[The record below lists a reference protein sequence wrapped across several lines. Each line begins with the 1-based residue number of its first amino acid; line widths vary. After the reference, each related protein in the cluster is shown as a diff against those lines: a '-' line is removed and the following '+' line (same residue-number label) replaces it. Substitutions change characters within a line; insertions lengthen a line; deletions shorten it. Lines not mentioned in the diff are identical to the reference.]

1 VIMSRRLARVH
12 WFRLSWAIV
21 LGVVAAGP
29 TVVASPRGSS
39 GGVVEFPTASA
50 SDRTQTSGTAQHL
63 THLRKAAIFRR
74 MASASTFSRRHNR
87 SKVHHRPNE
96 LSIGQISPKITRG
109 ADLYL
114 EDGAP
119 SCCARASRRSA
130 CHCVKTVHSKGLPEA
145 LLEAPSPATEQTLKL
160 IGIPAIQGVPPIV
173 ILRGQTSGMDENI
186 AAQLP

>member
-1 VIMSRRLARVH
+1 MIMSRRLARRH
-12 WFRLSWAIV
+12 WFRLGWAIV
-21 LGVVAAGP
+21 LGAMTAGQA
-29 TVVASPRGSS
+29 VVASPRDLPEMG
-39 GGVVEFPTASA
+39 VEFATASA
-50 SDRTQTSGTAQHL
+50 SDHAQTFETARYL
-63 THLRKAAIFRR
+63 THMRKAAIFRR
-74 MASASTFSRRHNR
+74 IASASTFSRRHNR
-87 SKVHHRPNE
+87 SKVRHRPDE

-119 SCCARASRRSA
+119 SCSAKASRRSA
-130 CHCVKTVHSKGLPEA
+130 CHRAKTVRSKGLPEA